1 MVQRRRTEHE
11 FPPRPCPVD
20 LLESQAFSRACEHAR
35 RVLPP
40 APKFLPGLPP
50 LMPPPAVR
58 LQTQDVAAGPAP
70 ARVHE
75 GAAFSDDDD
84 DDGLLPGQAAPGNG
98 FVMVHDPSLTGMP
111 LYCCCMALQRLP
123 AKDALALRATSRAF
137 RERITFL
144 SLALRPPLGV
154 VGRKWDAFKKA
165 TKTLPTAEAIK
176 GLERRPGGKQGP
188 VPRALRALLKPFD
201 SKKGSWHRLRRAA
214 DACAANSR
222 TMLDVMLCVDKGN
235 VAARTNDF
243 EAARGA
249 LGEELVNEK
258 GLSTNKASLTSLYR
272 MDKSF
277 AAAACRVWC
286 AAVLELRDAMVRDP
300 HVCSLARD
308 RATLFALGGLAKQP
322 LTVVPATI
330 DDLASQATAPSHVLD
345 SESLL
350 SQPSVLSSMAVRAP
364 SPSRFIKLPGPVR
377 TPPRTPADEYKMFD
391 EFVRAPYVMYKPPG
405 TPASRF
411 ELAHQP
417 LDSPWGSALEEAG
430 SVDSIES
437 QGSWVGTAFK
447 RCTTDRPATRE
458 RLSALSRGDT
468 PYDPPLFDSQD
479 QKDRLTQQA
488 KFDRGRALEMAY
500 TQKLAFAGREARGL
514 GFDVRAT
521 ARASRRRS
529 RRSREVDSLETR
541 LLSGAPAPA
550 PAPAPAA
557 ARIYR

>member
-70 ARVHE
+70 ARVPE
-75 GAAFSDDDD
+75 GAAFSDDD
-84 DDGLLPGQAAPGNG
+84 DDGLLPGQAAPGDG
-98 FVMVHDPSLTGMP
+98 FVIVHDPSLTGMP

-123 AKDALALRATSRAF
+123 AKDALALRATNRAF

-201 SKKGSWHRLRRAA
+201 TKKGSWHRLRRAA
-214 DACAANSR
+214 DACANNSR
-222 TMLDVMLCVDKGN
+222 TMLDVMLCVDRGN

-277 AAAACRVWC
+277 AAAACRVLC
-286 AAVLELRDAMVRDP
+286 GNQNGAFVLNRRVVLHAIDATP
-300 HVCSLARD
+300 ARRRGGVNSSPLD
-308 RATLFALGGLAKQP
+308 R
-322 LTVVPATI
+322 
-330 DDLASQATAPSHVLD
+330 
-345 SESLL
+345 
-350 SQPSVLSSMAVRAP
+350 
-364 SPSRFIKLPGPVR
+364 VR
-377 TPPRTPADEYKMFD
+377 TAASLCTRRT
-391 EFVRAPYVMYKPPG
+391 G
-405 TPASRF
+405 
-411 ELAHQP
+411 
-417 LDSPWGSALEEAG
+417 
-430 SVDSIES
+430 
-437 QGSWVGTAFK
+437 
-447 RCTTDRPATRE
+447 
-458 RLSALSRGDT
+458 
-468 PYDPPLFDSQD
+468 
-479 QKDRLTQQA
+479 
-488 KFDRGRALEMAY
+488 
-500 TQKLAFAGREARGL
+500 
-514 GFDVRAT
+514 
-521 ARASRRRS
+521 
-529 RRSREVDSLETR
+529 
-541 LLSGAPAPA
+541 
-550 PAPAPAA
+550 
-557 ARIYR
+557 